1 VPTECSPTRKGPVC
15 LVSRKREH
23 VLIVFPSL
31 VSSAETKFLSLATL
45 GKSVW
50 LRNLV
55 EVLVHDSLVMVNSLL
70 AKEVL
75 QSAQNCD
82 SLLLKITNR
91 SNLVFMCPPRWPRR
105 ILRLGAVFAQLVHN
119 FHRIHTLVCD
129 RIIPSDLVLSTKTVS
144 MI

>member
-1 VPTECSPTRKGPVC
+1 
-15 LVSRKREH
+15 VSRKREH

-82 SLLLKITNR
+82 
-91 SNLVFMCPPRWPRR
+91 
-105 ILRLGAVFAQLVHN
+105 
-119 FHRIHTLVCD
+119 
-129 RIIPSDLVLSTKTVS
+129 
-144 MI
+144 